1 VHVVSAR
8 GVQMQGRG
16 GEGELGLASGR
27 GMHTISDL
35 GAGEGVQALGIRDIV

>member
-1 VHVVSAR
+1 MLFLRAACR
-8 GVQMQGRG
+8 CRG

-35 GAGEGVQALGIRDIV
+35 GAGEGVQTLGIRDIV